1 MERDI
6 IYRVQENPDYIRDI
20 ETNAVLNTNTAK
32 LRDYKLR
39 KKQNNKIQNLQSGVA
54 ELKALLKAVLEER
67 KCQ

>member
-39 KKQNNKIQNLQSGVA
+39 KKQNKKIQDLQSEVA
-54 ELKALLKAVLEER
+54 ELKALLRSVLEER

>member
-1 MERDI
+1 MERDV

-39 KKQNNKIQNLQSGVA
+39 KKQNKKIQDLQSEVA
-54 ELKALLKAVLEER
+54 ELKALLQAVLEER

>member
-1 MERDI
+1 MERDV

-39 KKQNNKIQNLQSGVA
+39 KKQNKKIQDLQGEVA
-54 ELKALLKAVLEER
+54 ELKALLQAVLEER

>member
-32 LRDYKLR
+32 LRDYKVR
-39 KKQNNKIQNLQSGVA
+39 KKQNNKIQSLQSEVA

>member
-39 KKQNNKIQNLQSGVA
+39 KKQNRKIQDLQNEVT
-54 ELKALLKAVLEER
+54 ELKQLLKAVLEER

>member
-1 MERDI
+1 MEREV

-20 ETNAVLNTNTAK
+20 ETNAVLNTNAAK

-39 KKQNNKIQNLQSGVA
+39 KKQNRKIQDLQNEVA
-54 ELKALLKAVLEER
+54 ELKSLLRAVLEER

>member
-1 MERDI
+1 MEREV

-39 KKQNNKIQNLQSGVA
+39 KKQNKKIQDLQSEVA
-54 ELKALLKAVLEER
+54 ELKALLQAVLEER

>member
-39 KKQNNKIQNLQSGVA
+39 KKQNKKIQDLQSEVA
-54 ELKALLKAVLEER
+54 ELKALLQAVLEER

>member
-1 MERDI
+1 MEREV

-20 ETNAVLNTNTAK
+20 ETNAVLNTNIAK

-39 KKQNNKIQNLQSGVA
+39 KKQNKKIQDLQSEVA
-54 ELKALLKAVLEER
+54 ELKALLQAVLEER